1 MGNLQDVASVP
12 QAPSSAYVRFSV
24 PITVAGMVH
33 LMAVDIANIHG
44 SYDDLLTADASFL
57 PPTTYNSTIVGV
69 GTAVS
74 ATSFSQED
82 LLDAFAISDPKVRSI
97 FLNSAIQRRYLA
109 LPLPARDGT
118 RSPETQA
125 DLLDRHKALTV
136 DMGVRAVQACLD
148 NSGATASDIRYLC
161 CVTSTG
167 FLTPGLSALLIRELG
182 IDRHCGRT
190 DVVGMGCNAG
200 LNALNV
206 VSSWSLAHPGELALV
221 LCAEACSAAYVLD
234 STMRTAVVNSLF
246 GDGAAALAVV
256 AYPGAGSP
264 GGPNRPRI
272 LEFASCIIPEALNAM
287 RYDWDSAQNRFSF
300 FLDREIPYVV
310 GAHAELVVDHLLAKT
325 GLLRSDITHWLV
337 HAGGKK
343 VIDAVMVNLGLNR
356 YEVRHTIGVLRD
368 YGNVSS
374 GSFLFSYERLQQER
388 VTAPGDYGV
397 LMTMGPGSTI
407 ETALIQW

>member
-1 MGNLQDVASVP
+1 V
-12 QAPSSAYVRFSV
+12 
-24 PITVAGMVH
+24 TV
-33 LMAVDIANIHG
+33 
-44 SYDDLLTADASFL
+44 DLATTRRPHDRTLAADSPFL
-57 PPTTYNSTIVGV
+57 PPTAYESTIVGV

-74 ATSFSQED
+74 ATSFSQQD

-97 FLNSAIQRRYLA
+97 FLNSAIDRRFLA
-109 LPLPARDGT
+109 VPPPARDGT
-118 RSPETQA
+118 PAPETQA
-125 DLLDRHKALTV
+125 DLLDRHKALAL
-136 DMGVRAVQACLD
+136 DMGVRALQACLD
-148 NSGATASDIRYLC
+148 NAGASLSDIRHLC

-182 IDRHCGRT
+182 IDRHCSRT
-190 DVVGMGCNAG
+190 DIVGMGCNAG

-206 VSSWSLAHPGELALV
+206 VSSWSLAQPGELAV
-221 LCAEACSAAYVLD
+221 LLCVEACSAAYVLD

-246 GDGAAALAVV
+246 GDGAAALALV
-256 AYPGAGSP
+256 ASPGDGYPGSP
-264 GGPNRPRI
+264 DSPRI
-272 LEFASCIIPEALNAM
+272 LKFASCIIPEALDAM
-287 RYDWDSAQNRFSF
+287 RYEWDSTQNRFSF
-300 FLDREIPYVV
+300 FLDPQIPYVI
-310 GAHAELVVDHLLAKT
+310 GANVELVVDRLLANT

-337 HAGGKK
+337 HSGGKK

-356 YEVRHTIGVLRD
+356 YEVRHSTGVLRD

-388 VTAPGDYGV
+388 VTAKGDYGV